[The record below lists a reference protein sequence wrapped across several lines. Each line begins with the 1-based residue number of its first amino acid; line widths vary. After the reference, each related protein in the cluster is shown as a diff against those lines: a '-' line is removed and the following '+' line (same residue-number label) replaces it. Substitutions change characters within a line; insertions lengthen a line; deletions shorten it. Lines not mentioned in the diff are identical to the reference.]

1 MTVGYGITLGLAI
14 GLLLLY
20 LLVVKNKEL
29 WLTMLY
35 VCVTVVNLG
44 YLLLSMSKTLTLAI
58 LANDVVYLGS
68 VFLSTCMLFTII
80 KLCGFRVTR
89 LHTVGCL
96 ALGVLM
102 FAIIA
107 TSGILPW
114 YYKSVSIET
123 VGGSTRL
130 VKEYGVLHSAY
141 LVYLLA
147 YFAAMIATIVYSVRI
162 KRVGSPK
169 FAGLIAGVVCGNI
182 LVWLFEKFVTWEFE
196 FLAVTYIMSELL
208 LLLLYWMMQDY
219 VHVKDLPQPIP
230 TEGMQLGE
238 DIATLPM
245 EIKIGRVLRGLQ
257 EGEVLSAREREILEL
272 VLQNKRR
279 KEIAAELC
287 LSENTVKTY
296 TRTLYAKL
304 GVSCREELYAMLNSP
319 RGGH

>member
-20 LLVVKNKEL
+20 LLVVKDKEL

-35 VCVTVVNLG
+35 VCVTVVNFG

-102 FAIIA
+102 FAIVA

-147 YFAAMIATIVYSVRI
+147 YFAAMIATIVYSVRT

-182 LVWLFEKFVTWEFE
+182 LVWLFEKFVNWEFE

-219 VHVKDLPQPIP
+219 VHVKDLPQPTP
-230 TEGMQLGE
+230 TEGMQLRE

-257 EGEVLSAREREILEL
+257 EGEMLSAREREILEL

-304 GVSCREELYAMLNSP
+304 GVSCREELYAMLNDH
-319 RGGH
+319 RGEC